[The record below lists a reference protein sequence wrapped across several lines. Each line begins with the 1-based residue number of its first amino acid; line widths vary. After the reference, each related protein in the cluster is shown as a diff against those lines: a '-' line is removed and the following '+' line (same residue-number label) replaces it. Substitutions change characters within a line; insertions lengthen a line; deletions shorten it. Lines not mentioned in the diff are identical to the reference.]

1 MEDTYLKFGGW
12 GLCRTGERESEVKAT
27 ENKKWMVT
35 KIKTNPAKRGVRTN
49 QKKKTFYGR
58 DGLWGDR
65 PSDPFQMALRATLWT
80 IGTSGKMLYDCKR
93 TALELY
99 RNLVS
104 TEVSTNNNKIV
115 LLFVLLYCPGSTVP
129 GKAT

>member
-1 MEDTYLKFGGW
+1 MK
-12 GLCRTGERESEVKAT
+12 VT
-27 ENKKWMVT
+27 ENAKWRVT
-35 KIKTNPAKRGVRTN
+35 KKRQIRPKKGVM
-49 QKKKTFYGR
+49 KKKDFFGR

-65 PSDPFQMALRATLWT
+65 PSDPFQMALRAALWT
-80 IGTSGKMLYDCKR
+80 IGTSGKVLYDCKR
-93 TALELY
+93 TALDLY

-129 GKAT
+129 GKVIYIYFWASICYRVIGFYW

>member
-49 QKKKTFYGR
+49 QKKKNFF
-58 DGLWGDR
+58 W
-65 PSDPFQMALRATLWT
+65 
-80 IGTSGKMLYDCKR
+80 SGWS
-93 TALELY
+93 
-99 RNLVS
+99 VGGS
-104 TEVSTNNNKIV
+104 TERP
-115 LLFVLLYCPGSTVP
+115 FPDGSESHPLNHRYLRKDVI
-129 GKAT
+129 